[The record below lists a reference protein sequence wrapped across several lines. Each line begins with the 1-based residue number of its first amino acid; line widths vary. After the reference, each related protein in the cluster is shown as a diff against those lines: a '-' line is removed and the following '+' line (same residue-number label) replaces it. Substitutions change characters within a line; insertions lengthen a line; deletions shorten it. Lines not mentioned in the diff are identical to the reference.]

1 VCSLEIE
8 LETLGAFSNVEFYGF
23 LTFVRSRNQQL
34 ERLQACD
41 RLRSREHGDFMTG
54 KTEYEAAVARVAHFA
69 KDEDIIHKQLENI
82 LESQV
87 FRGSRRSQE
96 FLRFVVE
103 TSLAGHFD
111 DLKERILGVEVFG
124 RPVTYDTS
132 QDAIVR
138 VTANDVRKR
147 LTQYYEKFAASHEF
161 RIDLPSGSYIP
172 EFSRVAVAARP
183 EKSSSASPE
192 TEVLALSA
200 PAAVR
205 IRPKGQRGWIHV
217 PAYAVALLATVLGG
231 WVAVR
236 NYFEPSSRPVLP
248 WSAIFRDERQPQ
260 LIFCDASIQILQDF
274 LKINIPLS
282 DYATRKFIPDSLL
295 VRPEVQRVSR
305 LLGGPDFT
313 AMAAAVDLRIAS
325 RISELAA
332 GRSHQLRLRSARE
345 LQFRDF
351 KTDGDFILL
360 GSPRS
365 NPWTALFQDQLDFSF
380 GMVPGQE
387 HEVCRN
393 AHPRPEES
401 SVYVPTAV
409 GGATGQ
415 AYAIA
420 AFIQNPDQSGNV
432 IILAGSNAEGTEAAA
447 KFLTNVDLLAKTL
460 RTNGI
465 DPRGAPVHFE
475 ALLRLTTMAGSPN
488 HFQVIALHRIS

>member
-1 VCSLEIE
+1 
-8 LETLGAFSNVEFYGF
+8 
-23 LTFVRSRNQQL
+23 
-34 ERLQACD
+34 
-41 RLRSREHGDFMTG
+41 MTG
-54 KTEYEAAVARVAHFA
+54 KTEHEAAVARIAHFA
-69 KDEDIIHKQLENI
+69 KDEELIHKQLETI
-82 LESQV
+82 LESQI
-87 FRGSRRSQE
+87 FKGSRRSQE

-103 TSLAGHFD
+103 KSLAGHFD

-147 LTQYYEKFAASHEF
+147 LAHYYEKFGSTNEF

-172 EFSRVAVAARP
+172 EFSRILARS
-183 EKSSSASPE
+183 ERPE
-192 TEVLALSA
+192 TEVLTLTA
-200 PAAVR
+200 PASVR
-205 IRPKGQRGWIHV
+205 IHPPNRHTWIHA
-217 PAYAVALLATVLGG
+217 PAYAIALLSTVFAIWLG
-231 WVAVR
+231 VQHR
-236 NYFEPSSRPVLP
+236 LDPSPSLKPVLP
-248 WSAIFRDERQPQ
+248 WSAIFRDQRQPQ
-260 LIFCDASIQILQDF
+260 LIFCDASIQMLQDF

-282 DYATRKFIPDSLL
+282 DYATRKFVPGSLL
-295 VRPEVQRVSR
+295 VKPEVQRIST

-325 RISELAA
+325 RISELAGA
-332 GRSHQLRLRSARE
+332 RSHQLRLRSARE

-365 NPWTALFQDQLDFSF
+365 NPWTGLFEDQLDFSF
-380 GMVPGQE
+380 VMVPGQE

-393 AHPRPEES
+393 AHPKRGELS
-401 SVYVPTAV
+401 FYVPTAV

-447 KFLTNVDLLAKTL
+447 KFLTNIDLLAKTL
-460 RTNGI
+460 RAGGI
-465 DPRGAPVHFE
+465 DPEGQPIHFE
-475 ALLRLTTMAGSPN
+475 ALLRLTTMAGSPD
-488 HFQVIALHRIS
+488 HFQVIALHRLS

>member
-1 VCSLEIE
+1 
-8 LETLGAFSNVEFYGF
+8 
-23 LTFVRSRNQQL
+23 
-34 ERLQACD
+34 
-41 RLRSREHGDFMTG
+41 MTG
-54 KTEYEAAVARVAHFA
+54 KTEYQAAVARVAHFA
-69 KDEDIIHKQLENI
+69 KDEEIIHKQLEII
-82 LESQV
+82 LESQL
-87 FRGSRRSQE
+87 FKGSRRSQE

-103 TSLAGHFD
+103 KSLAGHFD

-138 VTANDVRKR
+138 VTANDVRRR
-147 LTQYYEKFAASHEF
+147 LAQYYEKFASTNEF

-172 EFSRVAVAARP
+172 EFSRAVARA
-183 EKSSSASPE
+183 SAQ
-192 TEVLALSA
+192 TEILALSA
-200 PAAVR
+200 PQAVPLR
-205 IRPKGQRGWIHV
+205 SQNRRGWIHA
-217 PAYAVALLATVLGG
+217 PAYVIALLAVVFGV
-231 WVAVR
+231 WPVVR
-236 NYFEPSSRPVLP
+236 SHFEPSTRPVLP
-248 WSAIFRDERQPQ
+248 WSTIFRDQRQPQ

-274 LKINIPLS
+274 LKTNISLS
-282 DYATRKFIPDSLL
+282 DYAARNFIPGSLL
-295 VRPEVQRVSR
+295 LKPDVQRVSR
-305 LLGGPDFT
+305 LFGGPDFT
-313 AMAAAVDLRIAS
+313 AMAAPVDLRIAS

-332 GRSHQLRLRSARE
+332 AGSRQIRLRSARE

-365 NPWTALFQDQLDFSF
+365 NPWSALFQDQLDFSF
-380 GMVPGQE
+380 GMLPGQE

-393 AHPRPEES
+393 VHPKPGEP
-401 SVYVPTAV
+401 SVYIPTAV

-447 KFLTNVDLLAKTL
+447 KFLTNVDLLAKAL
-460 RTNGI
+460 RSHGI
-465 DPRGAPVHFE
+465 DPHGAPVHFE

-488 HFQVIALHRIS
+488 HFQVIALHRLS

>member
-1 VCSLEIE
+1 
-8 LETLGAFSNVEFYGF
+8 
-23 LTFVRSRNQQL
+23 
-34 ERLQACD
+34 
-41 RLRSREHGDFMTG
+41 MTG

-69 KDEDIIHKQLENI
+69 KDEDIIHKQLEII
-82 LESQV
+82 LESQA

-96 FLRFVVE
+96 FLTFVVE
-103 TSLAGHFD
+103 KSLAGHFD

-147 LTQYYEKFAASHEF
+147 LAQYYEKFASAHEF
-161 RIDLPSGSYIP
+161 RIDLPSGSYLP
-172 EFSRVAVAARP
+172 EFSRAVAR
-183 EKSSSASPE
+183 SASPE

-200 PAAVR
+200 PASVR
-205 IRPKGQRGWIHV
+205 IRPQNRRGWIHA
-217 PAYAVALLATVLGG
+217 PAYAVAFLAAVLGV
-231 WVAVR
+231 WLAVR
-236 NYFEPSSRPVLP
+236 NYLDPASRPVLP
-248 WSAIFRDERQPQ
+248 WSAIFHDQRQPQ
-260 LIFCDASIQILQDF
+260 LIFCDTSIQMLQDY
-274 LKINIPLS
+274 LKINISLS
-282 DYATRKFIPDSLL
+282 DYATRKFIPDLL
-295 VRPEVQRVSR
+295 LPRPEVQRISG

-313 AMAAAVDLRIAS
+313 ATTAAVDLRIAS

-332 GRSHQLRLRSARE
+332 ARSHQLRLRSARE

-393 AHPRPEES
+393 AHPKAGES

-447 KFLTNVDLLAKTL
+447 KFLTNFELLATTL

-488 HFQVIALHRIS
+488 HFQVIALHRIA

>member
-1 VCSLEIE
+1 
-8 LETLGAFSNVEFYGF
+8 
-23 LTFVRSRNQQL
+23 
-34 ERLQACD
+34 
-41 RLRSREHGDFMTG
+41 MTG
-54 KTEYEAAVARVAHFA
+54 KTEHEAAVARIAHFA
-69 KDEDIIHKQLENI
+69 KDEDLIHKQLESI
-82 LESQV
+82 LESQL
-87 FRGSRRSQE
+87 FKGSRRSQE

-103 TSLAGHFD
+103 KSLAGHFD

-147 LTQYYEKFAASHEF
+147 LAHYYEKFGSTNEF

-172 EFSRVAVAARP
+172 EFSRIVARS
-183 EKSSSASPE
+183 ERPE
-192 TEVLALSA
+192 TEVLTLSA
-200 PAAVR
+200 PASVR
-205 IRPKGQRGWIHV
+205 IRPPNRHTWIHA
-217 PAYAVALLATVLGG
+217 PAYAIALLSTVTAIWLG
-231 WVAVR
+231 VQHR
-236 NYFEPSSRPVLP
+236 LDPSPKPVLP
-248 WSAIFRDERQPQ
+248 WSAIFRDQRQPQ
-260 LIFCDASIQILQDF
+260 LIFCDASIQMLQDF
-274 LKINIPLS
+274 LKIDIPLS
-282 DYATRKFIPDSLL
+282 DYATRKFVPASLL
-295 VRPEVQRVSR
+295 VKPEVQGISG

-332 GRSHQLRLRSARE
+332 ARSHQLRLRSARE

-365 NPWTALFQDQLDFSF
+365 NPWTGLFQDQLDFSF
-380 GMVPGQE
+380 VMVPGQE

-393 AHPRPEES
+393 AHPKRGELS
-401 SVYVPTAV
+401 YYVPTAV

-460 RTNGI
+460 RASGI
-465 DPRGAPVHFE
+465 DSAGQPVHFE
-475 ALLRLTTMAGSPN
+475 ALLRLTTMAGSPD
-488 HFQVIALHRIS
+488 HFQVIALHHLS